1 MEPLSLPADAGCEE
15 PPPEEP
21 ESEVELEL
29 GCE

>member
-15 PPPEEP
+15 PPEEP
-21 ESEVELEL
+21 ESEVEPEL